1 MTTSIFNAGLYAGK
15 HVFVTGGSS
24 GINLRIAEA
33 FGEHGPAL
41 PASTTLPQ
49 RRRLSTQVRAR
60 QASRRGTASTRYG
73 HAGVTV
79 EERPLSGCR

>member
-1 MTTSIFNAGLYAGK
+1 MWIKPGLAR
-15 HVFVTGGSS
+15 HERPAQPAVS
-24 GINLRIAEA
+24 RH
-33 FGEHGPAL
+33 GEHGPAL